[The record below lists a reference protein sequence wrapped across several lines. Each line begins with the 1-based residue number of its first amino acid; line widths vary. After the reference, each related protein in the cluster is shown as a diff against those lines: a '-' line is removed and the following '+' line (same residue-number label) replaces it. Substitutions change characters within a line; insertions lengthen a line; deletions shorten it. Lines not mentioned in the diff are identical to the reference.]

1 MKSGDGGLAYMED
14 RQFLLD
20 CFVWCGL
27 SDKNKCISN
36 DELKN
41 EYCFCQNTKADS
53 ILEEYEILHS
63 PRYAGLLNRWK
74 SILHEA
80 EETEEYNPDEE
91 YTYGLYQLNEEVN
104 ITGICKDDEGRVITD
119 KTGKPKQGIIHPELD
134 SQIKLLKADLKNF
147 YNEKIAPKLFEYQLL
162 K

>member
-1 MKSGDGGLAYMED
+1 M
-14 RQFLLD
+14 
-20 CFVWCGL
+20 
-27 SDKNKCISN
+27 
-36 DELKN
+36 KN

-80 EETEEYNPDEE
+80 AETEEYNPDEE

-104 ITGICKDDEGRVITD
+104 ITAVMDGEIDGFINAY
-119 KTGKPKQGIIHPELD
+119 
-134 SQIKLLKADLKNF
+134 LKMNAAR
-147 YNEKIAPKLFEYQLL
+147 E
-162 K
+162 